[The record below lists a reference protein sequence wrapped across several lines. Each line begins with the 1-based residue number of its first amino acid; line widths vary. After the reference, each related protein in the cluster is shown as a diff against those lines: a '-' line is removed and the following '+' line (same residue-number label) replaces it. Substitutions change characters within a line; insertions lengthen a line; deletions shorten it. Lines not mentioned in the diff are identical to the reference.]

1 MKVLK
6 IKPIPTR
13 NWKNKNVDLVVE
25 RDKDRKKSQESVD
38 KRIYYMWFN
47 YLKLCLNLEEIKYSV
62 EKKGA
67 KGIVVDKTSVKV
79 NKKIYKDWDL
89 KDLSSMN
96 FKKWYKDP
104 KHQKLFAEGRFN
116 PQSGARYHSLVKRY
130 NVFIEYYNGMNG
142 DNFVDTSK
150 GNNTRETQV
159 CSDIFENSQF
169 VEFKSGQKE
178 RFDQLRKRD
187 PRMYVKETM
196 KDDKDGKR
204 VDKEYRFRSEVND
217 LVKKEVKL
225 CEREILSCC
234 QGEFPKST

>member
-1 MKVLK
+1 MKELK
-6 IKPIPTR
+6 VKPIPTR

-89 KDLSSMN
+89 KDLSNMN

-104 KHQKLFAEGRFN
+104 KHQKLFTEGRFK

-130 NVFIEYYNGMNG
+130 NVFIEYYNGMNKEFRG
-142 DNFVDTSK
+142 RGYISQEM
-150 GNNTRETQV
+150 RV
-159 CSDIFENSQF
+159 CSDIIE
-169 VEFKSGQKE
+169 KYQKE
-178 RFDQLRKRD
+178 RFDQLKKN
-187 PRMYVKETM
+187 VES
-196 KDDKDGKR
+196 GK
-204 VDKEYRFRSEVND
+204 SMLND
-217 LVKKEVKL
+217 LVKKDVKI
-225 CEREILSCC
+225 CGKEILSCC
-234 QGEFPKST
+234 QGEFPKSS

>member
-6 IKPIPTR
+6 VKTIPTR

-89 KDLSSMN
+89 KDLSNMN
-96 FKKWYKDP
+96 FKKWHKDP
-104 KHQKLFAEGRFN
+104 KHQKLFTEGRFK
-116 PQSGARYHSLVKRY
+116 PQRGARYHSLVKRY
-130 NVFIEYYNGMNG
+130 NVFIEYYNGMNKEFRGRG
-142 DNFVDTSK
+142 DISLEM
-150 GNNTRETQV
+150 RV
-159 CSDIFENSQF
+159 CSDIIE
-169 VEFKSGQKE
+169 KYQKE
-178 RFDQLRKRD
+178 RFDQLKKN
-187 PRMYVKETM
+187 VES
-196 KDDKDGKR
+196 GKST
-204 VDKEYRFRSEVND
+204 YTD
-217 LVKKEVKL
+217 LVNKDVKKCGK
-225 CEREILSCC
+225 EILSCC
-234 QGEFPKST
+234 QGEFPKSS